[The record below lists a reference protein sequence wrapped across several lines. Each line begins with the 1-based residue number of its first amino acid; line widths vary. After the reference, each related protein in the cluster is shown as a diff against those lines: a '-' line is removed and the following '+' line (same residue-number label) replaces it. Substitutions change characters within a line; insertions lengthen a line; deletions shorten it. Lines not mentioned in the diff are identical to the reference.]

1 MTDAQVALSTDDY
14 QALAGMLMSEDA
26 DVRSQ
31 GQWLAKKLTPAEQQ
45 SFFDVQKEMHRG
57 APERVDHVI
66 ADGIPLIGS
75 ISPEMAVA
83 SGVPIARAA
92 VGGLAAAA
100 SAVGSQV
107 VTQGK
112 YWATKLALEHL
123 GVPSVMAEAAA
134 AAVSSR
140 SGGKG
145 GAKGE
150 PASPQ
155 ASAADAPHLDL
166 SKPMRPGSLSTAQMA
181 EREAA
186 VAANGGL
193 NFQMPRRGGDGRP
206 VKPVS
211 ARVAPDGPAAEPV
224 ASAPVVPE
232 PQPVPSARTAA
243 PPPTAESTPSAPTNS
258 LPDQRALNE
267 EALARRR
274 AEYQARVA
282 AEPPSAPTK
291 FVPTPLEMKEYLR
304 LIKAGKTHAEAGQ
317 AIVAQRELATRYG
330 LTTPTVD
337 DTKFPKGMRG
347 KTP

>member
-1 MTDAQVALSTDDY
+1 MTDAQVALSADDY
-14 QALAGMLMSEDA
+14 QALAGMLMSEDS
-26 DVRSQ
+26 DVRAQ
-31 GQWLAKKLTPAEQQ
+31 GQGLAKKLTPAEQQ
-45 SFFDVQKEMHRG
+45 SFFDVQTAMHRG
-57 APERVDHVI
+57 APERVDHAI
-66 ADGIPLIGS
+66 ADGIPVIGS

-92 VGGLAAAA
+92 ASGVAAAA
-100 SAVGSQV
+100 AAVGSQV

-145 GAKGE
+145 SAKSD
-150 PASPQ
+150 PAPP
-155 ASAADAPHLDL
+155 SAADAPHLDL
-166 SKPMRPGSLSTAQMA
+166 SRPMQPGSLSTAQMA

-224 ASAPVVPE
+224 ALHPVAQELPAATT
-232 PQPVPSARTAA
+232 ARTAA
-243 PPPTAESTPSAPTNS
+243 PPPTAESAPSAPTNS

-282 AEPPSAPTK
+282 AEPPPAPTK
-291 FVPTPLEMKEYLR
+291 FVPTPLEMKEYMR

-317 AIVAQRELATRYG
+317 AIVTQRELATRYG